1 MIHVAVIEDDPDLQK
16 MMVEAIVSDREL
28 MLVGCYSNAED
39 FLLTFSARKKID
51 VVVMD
56 INLPGITGIECI
68 AGLKPLD
75 PEIQYL
81 VCTVFEDNT
90 NLFNALCAGATGYI
104 LKSASD
110 EEFNKAIHDIHK
122 GGSPMS
128 PQIARMVVTAFPR
141 GKSNEPLIKSLNAKE
156 KEILDL
162 LAAGYRY
169 KEIAEK
175 MFLGVETIRSYI
187 RNIYSKLQVHSR
199 TDAVNKVFG
208 R

>member
-1 MIHVAVIEDDPDLQK
+1 
-16 MMVEAIVSDREL
+16 
-28 MLVGCYSNAED
+28 
-39 FLLTFSARKKID
+39 
-51 VVVMD
+51 
-56 INLPGITGIECI
+56 
-68 AGLKPLD
+68 
-75 PEIQYL
+75 
-81 VCTVFEDNT
+81 
-90 NLFNALCAGATGYI
+90 
-104 LKSASD
+104 
-110 EEFNKAIHDIHK
+110 
-122 GGSPMS
+122 MS

-141 GKSNEPLIKSLNAKE
+141 GKSNESLIKSLNTKE

-208 R
+208 RQ